1 MAEATTPSATVAA
14 ASGDKASRTIP
25 IRASRDRPTTPRL
38 MREQRTLEA
47 MTAIWCRDQHGPQP
61 DGAAL
66 CPACSELMAYA
77 AKRLAVCPYG
87 EEKPVCA
94 KCQIHCY
101 GPAPREEVRVI
112 MRYAG
117 PKMMLRH
124 PILALGHVLD
134 KRYVAPPKP
143 RARARTVAPQA
154 ANAATVGAPAAG
166 SEAPAADAAT
176 TAPAPSVR

>member
-1 MAEATTPSATVAA
+1 MPEASTPSAAVAKPA
-14 ASGDKASRTIP
+14 
-25 IRASRDRPTTPRL
+25 RASRDRPTTPRL

-47 MTAIWCRDQHGPQP
+47 MQAIWCRDRHGVQP
-61 DGAAL
+61 DGAPL
-66 CPACSELMAYA
+66 CPACRDLMTYA

-101 GPAPREEVRVI
+101 GPAQREEVREV

-117 PKMMLRH
+117 PKMVLRH

-143 RARARTVAPQA
+143 RAKGRPPSSQD
-154 ANAATVGAPAAG
+154 AG
-166 SEAPAADAAT
+166 
-176 TAPAPSVR
+176 